1 MNNEEFLKQ
10 YVDYIGYTK
19 SQSVNIETT
28 YRCPLQCPFCQR
40 QEEPILFK
48 QRIKKSD
55 DMSIED
61 FLKVLDHHSEISF
74 CGQISDPLTHPKFL
88 EILEICN
95 NNKLKKFWINTTGT
109 RKKPIW
115 WEKAFKNTGNHM
127 TWIFGLD
134 GTDQETANIYRVNT
148 KYDQVLEAM
157 KLGSS
162 MGKNIQW
169 SFIVFKH
176 NEHQIEEAKRIAKE
190 NNFDLRLVKS
200 GRWRERDM
208 IKYNIWPPSDQWK
221 SSNSITKFIKVN
233 VI

>member
-19 SQSVNIETT
+19 SQPVNIETT

-40 QEEPILFK
+40 QEEPKLFK
-48 QRIKKSD
+48 ERIKKSD
-55 DMSIED
+55 DMTIED
-61 FLKVLDHHSEISF
+61 FVKVMEHHSEISF

-88 EILEICN
+88 DILEICFK
-95 NNKLKKFWINTTGT
+95 NKHKKFFINTTGT
-109 RKKPIW
+109 RKKQEW
-115 WEKAFKNTGNHM
+115 WRKAFSLTGSHM

-148 KYDQVLEAM
+148 RFDEVMNAM

-162 MGKNIQW
+162 MDKHIQW

-176 NEHQIEEAKRIAKE
+176 NEHQIEKAKEIAKE
-190 NNFDLRLVKS
+190 NKFDLRMVKS
-200 GRWRERDM
+200 GRWRESDM
-208 IKYNIWPPSDQWK
+208 KKYNIYPPSDQWK
-221 SSNSITKFIKVN
+221 SSNSITKFIK
-233 VI
+233 IKLI